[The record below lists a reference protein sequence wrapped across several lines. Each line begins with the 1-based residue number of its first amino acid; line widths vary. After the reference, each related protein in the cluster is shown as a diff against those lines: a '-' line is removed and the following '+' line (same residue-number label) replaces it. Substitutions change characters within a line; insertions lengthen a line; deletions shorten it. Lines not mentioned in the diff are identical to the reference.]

1 MLLKIRIHKS
11 DFISI
16 FLLLSAAILTLFP
29 PHFWVTGFLFCAV
42 GLVFFF
48 VPRLKSIRFRRIL
61 ILLSALCLCVL
72 EIATSFIWVYGSRDN
87 RAAECPVAVVLGAQ
101 VNGQTPSKILRE
113 RLDAALALAEEN
125 PDMILILS
133 GSKGSGEEITE
144 AQAMRNY
151 LTTHGVSFE
160 RLLLEEKSTD
170 TLENLYYSMK
180 IAAENQLHPDSI
192 CIVTSEFHCARACYL
207 AHRLGLTARCFPA
220 ETKLWFYRI
229 NYYLR
234 EIPAFLKAAVQSKT
248 VS

>member
-1 MLLKIRIHKS
+1 MLSKIKIHKS

-113 RLDAALALAEEN
+113 RLDAALALAKEN
-125 PDMILILS
+125 PDLLVSDIAYRVGFKDPKYFATSFKKEMGVQPKEYFS
-133 GSKGSGEEITE
+133 
-144 AQAMRNY
+144 QMR
-151 LTTHGVSFE
+151 G
-160 RLLLEEKSTD
+160 
-170 TLENLYYSMK
+170 
-180 IAAENQLHPDSI
+180 
-192 CIVTSEFHCARACYL
+192 
-207 AHRLGLTARCFPA
+207 
-220 ETKLWFYRI
+220 
-229 NYYLR
+229 
-234 EIPAFLKAAVQSKT
+234 
-248 VS
+248 